1 MRSWK
6 IPGRVMSQQTNG
18 IYEFGSFRLDAQERL
33 LQCDGA
39 TISLT
44 PKAFDL
50 LLALVERHGRLV
62 DKEELFQTVWPDTI
76 VEESNL
82 SSNIALIRKALGDGE
97 NGQKFIET
105 VPKRG
110 YRFVAEVREA
120 PPPAGDL
127 IREKAQ
133 SHAEATQPDV
143 ASSLPKRTS
152 RWVWP
157 AVFLAASVII
167 SAAVWLMVD
176 RQRAKAP
183 MAPARIVPFTSFA
196 GGESQPAF
204 SPDGKQIAFVWGG
217 ENDDNN
223 DIYVK
228 LIGTEKP
235 LRLTT
240 NPATDSSPTWSPD
253 GRYIAF
259 LRQSAAG
266 NGFYIMPALGG
277 PERKVADAD
286 GYIPTE
292 GIPLRLAW
300 HPQGEFLVVADR
312 SSPADPFSLFLLSI
326 ETREKRR
333 LTQPRLT
340 QPPVQYFGDWNPAF
354 SPDGKTLAFTRAENG
369 ISLDIYLVPVG
380 GGEPQRLTFDRAHL
394 KSLAWTPDGREIV
407 FLSSRGGSVNTS
419 TLWKIPAAGGTPE
432 RLTGVGQNVF
442 TLAIDRQAN
451 RLAYEQRIHDTNIY
465 RIDVSDS
472 TGQGAPHTKMISST
486 FQDDSPDYSPDG
498 KRIVYVSDRTGSL
511 EIWLC
516 DGDGANPIQLTN
528 FGGPHTGTPRW
539 SPDGRKI
546 VFDSGVEGN
555 QEIFIISVDGG
566 KPRRLTSDPALDMIP
581 SWSRDGRWI
590 YFVSNRSGDSQVWK
604 VPAEGGQAVQV
615 TRQGGFEAFESA
627 DGKFI
632 YYSKWIS
639 LPGIWRVPVEGGEET
654 LILDLQNTGHR
665 RSWAVVEQG
674 LYFAAAETPSSSV
687 VEFFSF
693 ATGQVERRVAMLE
706 RSIKQGP
713 PGLTASPDGRW
724 ILYTRIDQSGSDIML
739 MENFR

>member
-1 MRSWK
+1 
-6 IPGRVMSQQTNG
+6 MSQQTNG

-33 LQCDGA
+33 LQRDGA

-97 NGQKFIET
+97 NGLKFIET

-127 IREKAQ
+127 IQEKAEA
-133 SHAEATQPDV
+133 HADATQPAV
-143 ASSLPKRTS
+143 ASSPPKRAN
-152 RWVWP
+152 RWAWP
-157 AVFLAASVII
+157 VVLLAAGVLISV
-167 SAAVWLMVD
+167 AVWLMVD
-176 RQRAKAP
+176 RQRAKTPA
-183 MAPARIVPFTSFA
+183 APARIVPFTSFA
-196 GGESQPAF
+196 GSESQPAF

-240 NPATDSSPTWSPD
+240 NPALDSSPTWSPD

-259 LRQSAAG
+259 LRQAAEG
-266 NGFYIMPALGG
+266 NGFYIVPALGG
-277 PERKVADAD
+277 PERKLAEAD
-286 GYIPTE
+286 GYIHTE

-300 HPQGEFLVVADR
+300 HPQGEYLAVADR
-312 SSPADPFSLFLLSI
+312 SSPLDPFSLFLLSI
-326 ETREKRR
+326 ETGEKRG
-333 LTQPRLT
+333 LTRPRLT
-340 QPPVQYFGDWNPAF
+340 QPPYQYFGDWNPAF
-354 SPDGKTLAFTRAENG
+354 SPDGKMLAFTRAVNG
-369 ISLDIYLVPVG
+369 INMDLYIVPVS
-380 GGEPQRLTFDRAHL
+380 GGEPRRLTFDDAHL
-394 KSLAWTPDGREIV
+394 KSLAWTPDGSEIV
-407 FLSSRGGSVNTS
+407 FSSSRGGSVNNA
-419 TLWKIPAAGGTPE
+419 TLWKIPAAGGAPE
-432 RLTGVGQNVF
+432 RLTGIGQNVF
-442 TLAIDRQAN
+442 TLAIDRQGG

-472 TGQGAPHTKMISST
+472 TGQGSPHTQLISST
-486 FQDDSPDYSPDG
+486 FQDDSPDVSPDG

-511 EIWLC
+511 ELWLC

-539 SPDGRKI
+539 SPDGRRI
-546 VFDSGVEGN
+546 AFDSGVEGN
-555 QEIFIISVDGG
+555 QEIFIISADGG
-566 KPRRLTSDPALDMIP
+566 KPRRLTSDPAFDMIP

-590 YFVSNRSGDSQVWK
+590 YFTSNRSGESQVWK
-604 VPAEGGQAVQV
+604 VRAEGGQAMQV

-632 YYSKWIS
+632 FYSKWIGP
-639 LPGIWRVPVEGGEET
+639 PGIWRAPVEGGEET
-654 LILDLQNTGHR
+654 LVLDLQKTGHR
-665 RSWAVVEQG
+665 RSWAIAEKGV
-674 LYFAAAETPSSSV
+674 YFAAAETATRSV

-693 ATGQVERRVAMLE
+693 ATGRVERRVATLE
-706 RSIKQGP
+706 RAIKQGP
-713 PGLTASPDGRW
+713 PGLEVSPDGRW
-724 ILYTRIDQSGSDIML
+724 LLYTRIDQSGSDIML